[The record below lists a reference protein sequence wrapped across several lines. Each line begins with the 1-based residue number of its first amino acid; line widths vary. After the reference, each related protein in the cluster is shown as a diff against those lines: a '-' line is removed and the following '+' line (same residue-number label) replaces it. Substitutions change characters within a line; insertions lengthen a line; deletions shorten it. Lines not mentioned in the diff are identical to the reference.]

1 MTGIIMI
8 LIFIVMLFFNVPIMI
23 ALGVASVGYCLF
35 LSNAP
40 MDMVTNVYFTSM
52 DSFTLIAIPFFILAG
67 DLMMQG
73 GISKRLINLCRALV
87 GGIGGALGAVT
98 VVASMIFAAIAGSG
112 TATVACI
119 GGITIPEMVKE
130 GYDKGYASA
139 LAATA
144 GALGPIIPPS
154 VAMILYGVACQ
165 VSITDLFIAGVVP
178 GVMMAIALIAL
189 NKYLC
194 KKHHWGLTKGQQ
206 AEGAGSVE
214 IEVPPLKQAFKEGIW
229 SLMVPVIILGGIYGG
244 IVTPTEAAIIAC
256 DYAILVSLFVYKEF
270 KIRDIPKIIKHTVE
284 TTGTVMLLV
293 ACASALGKLLT
304 IEQIPTQL
312 ANALVSISSNKIII
326 LLIINIFL
334 LFVGMF
340 METYAAIILLAPV
353 LLPTALAIGV
363 DPLHFGLIMV
373 VNLTIGLCTPPV
385 GVNLFI
391 AARIAD
397 APMEKMFKW
406 LLPCLAVLLIVLLLI
421 TYIPQLTMFLP
432 NLIGG

>member
-1 MTGIIMI
+1 MAGIILIAVFII
-8 LIFIVMLFFNVPIMI
+8 LLFFNVPIMI
-23 ALGVASVGYCLF
+23 SLGISSVFYGIF
-35 LSNAP
+35 LSSTP
-40 MDMVTNVYFTSM
+40 MSMITNVYFTSL

-67 DLMMQG
+67 DLMMKG

-87 GGIGGALGAVT
+87 GGVTGALGAVT

-119 GGITIPEMVKE
+119 GGITIPEMLKE
-130 GYDKGYASA
+130 KYDKGYASA
-139 LAATA
+139 MAATA

-165 VSITDLFIAGVVP
+165 VPITDLFLGGIVP
-178 GVMMAIALIAL
+178 GVLMAVGLIAL
-189 NKYLC
+189 NTYLC
-194 KKHHWGLTKGQQ
+194 KKHNWGLKKG
-206 AEGAGSVE
+206 SPE
-214 IEVPPLKQAFKEGIW
+214 IEVPPLGQAFKEGILA
-229 SLMVPVIILGGIYGG
+229 LMVPVIILGGIYGG
-244 IVTPTEAAIIAC
+244 FVTPTEAAIIAC
-256 DYAILVSLFVYKEF
+256 DYAIIISLFVYKEY
-270 KIRDIPKIIKHTVE
+270 KIKDIPGIIKGTVE

-293 ACASALGKLLT
+293 ATAAALGKLLT
-304 IEQIPTQL
+304 IEQIPTTL
-312 ANALVSISSNKIII
+312 ASALVSISDNKIII
-326 LLIINIFL
+326 LLIINVFL

-340 METYAAIILLAPV
+340 METYAAIILLAPI
-353 LLPTALAIGV
+353 LLPTVQAIGV

-391 AARIAD
+391 ASRIAN

-406 LLPCLAVLLIVLLLI
+406 LLPCLGVLIVVLLLV

-432 NLIGG
+432 NMFGG